1 MIKIKSVGLAG
12 MFLAAGFISPAVMAN
27 TVDLYY
33 GPYAYSVGGEFT
45 AVTSPS
51 FNANYAAS
59 ALVNVTDDNNVAQ
72 QGFET
77 FCVQTQVDYTPYN
90 WGNHTPYNF
99 TYGLNSIGTGWNPSD
114 DFALSEG
121 TAYLYSQFAQGVLS
135 GYDYTDAGTRT
146 TDAGEL
152 QAAIWAL
159 QGGQS
164 IGGFPSGVGNGTS
177 GNVFYNDA
185 LNYLGSANLDVAATS
200 STDFGVEIMN
210 LTDGNDNAAQN
221 QLIYLGGGSVPDGGA
236 TLGLL
241 ALSVAGLAFF
251 ARGWGAVQRAL

>member
-1 MIKIKSVGLAG
+1 
-12 MFLAAGFISPAVMAN
+12 
-27 TVDLYY
+27 
-33 GPYAYSVGGEFT
+33 
-45 AVTSPS
+45 
-51 FNANYAAS
+51 
-59 ALVNVTDDNNVAQ
+59 
-72 QGFET
+72 
-77 FCVQTQVDYTPYN
+77 
-90 WGNHTPYNF
+90 
-99 TYGLNSIGTGWNPSD
+99 LN
-114 DFALSEG
+114 
-121 TAYLYSQFAQGVLS
+121 

-185 LNYLGSANLDVAATS
+185 LNYLGSANIDVAATY

-210 LTDGNDNAAQN
+210 LSDYNNNAAQN
-221 QLIYLGGGSVPDGGA
+221 QLIYVGNGNVPDGGA

-241 ALSVAGLAFF
+241 ALSVAGLAVL
-251 ARGWGAVQRAL
+251 ARRWGAVQRAL